1 MKEAAETRKQAAKP
15 KVGCCQWLNSKMTS
29 NLMYTRGHRTLE
41 NSRAEFFSPGVRQ
54 LKF

>member
-1 MKEAAETRKQAAKP
+1 MLKPAADQAM
-15 KVGCCQWLNSKMTS
+15 GGCQWLNSKMTS